1 MLGRA
6 ADELGSVQDPLHEVP
21 AGLARGYCILSSVAP
36 ALVKPSFAGSS
47 NIPPAI
53 SKLDGELWTLCAQA
67 EPAFWDRAI
76 GTQLRFC
83 LGRTLVLWT
92 MQLWSIEAVVD

>member
-1 MLGRA
+1 MSKRNLSSGDAMLGRA

-47 NIPPAI
+47 NIPLPFLSWMANYGHFAPKP
-53 SKLDGELWTLCAQA
+53 SQL
-67 EPAFWDRAI
+67 F
-76 GTQLRFC
+76 GTGQL
-83 LGRTLVLWT
+83 GPNYDSV
-92 MQLWSIEAVVD
+92 